1 MSLSEFEL
9 IQQYF
14 NRALKHSSGIIQ
26 GIGDDAAIVTVP
38 SNMELVLSMDTL
50 VQDVHFFA
58 NTRPEDVGYKALAVN
73 LSDLAAVGAKPRWVT
88 LSLTLPEADQ
98 AWLDK
103 FTQGFFELANQ
114 TSVALIGGDLS
125 RGPLSITVQAHGF
138 LPQGKAIL
146 RNGAQLD
153 DLIYVSGQLGDAGLA
168 LKLLDNTITIP
179 EKNHTEVFNRLN
191 RPCPRTEL
199 GMTLR
204 DIATSAVDISDGLA
218 TDLGHILDASQC
230 GAILNP
236 EALPLSKAFNGLST
250 EEAWKIA
257 LTSGDDYELCFTIPA
272 DKKVVL
278 ENELQSDIPLTC
290 IGTIVPEAGVQWIK
304 SDGTSFDLACSGY
317 QHF

>member
-1 MSLSEFEL
+1 
-9 IQQYF
+9 
-14 NRALKHSSGIIQ
+14 LK
-26 GIGDDAAIVTVP
+26 
-38 SNMELVLSMDTL
+38 
-50 VQDVHFFA
+50 
-58 NTRPEDVGYKALAVN
+58 
-73 LSDLAAVGAKPRWVT
+73 
-88 LSLTLPEADQ
+88 

-138 LPQGKAIL
+138 LPQGMAIL

-236 EALPLSKAFNGLST
+236 EVLPLSKAFDGLAT
-250 EEAWKIA
+250 EEAWEIV
-257 LTSGDDYELCFTIPA
+257 LTSGDDYELCFTIPV

-290 IGTIVPEAGVQWIK
+290 IGTIVPEAGVQWVK
-304 SDGTSFDLACSGY
+304 SDGTNFDLISSGY

>member
-38 SNMELVLSMDTL
+38 SNMELVLSIDTL

-304 SDGTSFDLACSGY
+304 SDGTNFDLTCSGY

>member
-304 SDGTSFDLACSGY
+304 SDGTNFDLACSGY

>member
-138 LPQGKAIL
+138 LPQGKSI
-146 RNGAQLD
+146 
-153 DLIYVSGQLGDAGLA
+153 GDINCTG
-168 LKLLDNTITIP
+168 
-179 EKNHTEVFNRLN
+179 
-191 RPCPRTEL
+191 C
-199 GMTLR
+199 
-204 DIATSAVDISDGLA
+204 DIA
-218 TDLGHILDASQC
+218 
-230 GAILNP
+230 
-236 EALPLSKAFNGLST
+236 
-250 EEAWKIA
+250 
-257 LTSGDDYELCFTIPA
+257 
-272 DKKVVL
+272 
-278 ENELQSDIPLTC
+278 
-290 IGTIVPEAGVQWIK
+290 
-304 SDGTSFDLACSGY
+304 
-317 QHF
+317 

>member
-304 SDGTSFDLACSGY
+304 SDGTNFDLAFSGY

>member
-14 NRALKHSSGIIQ
+14 ERSFKETNGIKQ
-26 GIGDDAAIVTVP
+26 GIGDDAAIVSIP
-38 SNMELVLSMDTL
+38 SGMELALSVDTL

-73 LSDLAAVGAKPRWVT
+73 LSDLAAMGAEPRWAT

-98 AWLDK
+98 AWLEK
-103 FTQGFFELANQ
+103 FTQGFFELAGQ
-114 TSVALIGGDLS
+114 TSVTLIGGDLS
-125 RGPLSITVQAHGF
+125 RGPLSITVQAHGL
-138 LPQGKAIL
+138 LPEGKAIM
-146 RNGAQLD
+146 RNNAQLN

-168 LKLLDNTITIP
+168 LKVLNKSVTIP
-179 EKNHTEVFNRLN
+179 KENHNNVFNCLN
-191 RPCPRTEL
+191 RPNPRIEL

-204 DIATSAVDISDGLA
+204 DIATSAIDISDGLV

-236 EALPLSKAFNGLST
+236 EVLPLSKAFDGLST
-250 EEAWKIA
+250 EEAWEIA
-257 LTSGDDYELCFTIPA
+257 LTSGDDYELCFTISA
-272 DKKVVL
+272 DKKFVL
-278 ENELQSDIPLTC
+278 DNEFRLDIPLTR
-290 IGTIVPEAGVQWIK
+290 IGTIVPEAGMQWIK
-304 SDGTSFDLACSGY
+304 SDGTNFNLTGSGY